1 MFFEVLDAETSKARS
16 VSPSAR
22 TACNGPID
30 RSFCRKRI
38 IYHIPTFSSGGDH
51 YMVPETL
58 EAGCVRLYKARRFP
72 IRWSCIGALVDA
84 RSADPSIVR
93 LHGFWWLFCLRD
105 ALSARHASAVLRRDV
120 GRFLRASP
128 EPGYLRGP
136 EACTPCGSA
145 DALGRQAVPLCAGLP
160 SPLWNVGPG
169 VRDYRI
175 EPDGLPGIR
184 GAGGP
189 VIGPG
194 GSGWN
199 RAGMHH
205 LDPWPVRDG
214 RWMACV
220 DGLQVD

>member
-1 MFFEVLDAETSKARS
+1 
-16 VSPSAR
+16 
-22 TACNGPID
+22 
-30 RSFCRKRI
+30 
-38 IYHIPTFSSGGDH
+38 
-51 YMVPETL
+51 MVPETL

-93 LHGFWWLFCLRD
+93 LHGFWWLFTCGTPYRHDTLRLYF
-105 ALSARHASAVLRRDV
+105 AETLE
-120 GRFLRASP
+120 GFWRASP

-136 EACTPCGSA
+136 EARTPCGSA
-145 DALGRQAVPLCAGLP
+145 DALKAVPLCAGLP